1 MPAVAQADPLQELAR
16 AVRTDDV
23 AGVRRVL
30 AGNQDLK
37 GRLDEA
43 LPDEAF
49 GATALLVAVY
59 HKNRE
64 ILDIL
69 LAAGAGINVRS
80 HWWAGSFG
88 ALDSPSGLEDYLIE
102 RGARLTPHAA
112 ARIGRVAELERMLE
126 QNPAVIHE
134 RGGDGQTPLHFAHSI
149 AAAELLLAHGADI
162 DALDIDHESTP
173 AQWML
178 NRALEV
184 ARYLVARG
192 CRTDILMAAAL
203 GDLPL
208 VQHHLEADP
217 AVLRMSVSDAWF
229 PKQNPRSAGTIYQ
242 WTLAPHKTAHFIAH
256 KFGHGEIYRWLM
268 ARSPADL
275 QCTVACE
282 VGDEPL
288 LETLLSTNPRLLEG
302 MSDRDRQQLPIAAKD
317 ANLAAVRL
325 MLRHGWPVD
334 TRGHEAGAT
343 ALHWAAFQ
351 GHAELTREILAHNPE
366 LSIKSLEYPG
376 TALDWAIYGSKYGWH
391 PDQGDYV
398 PTVKQLLHAG
408 AKAPALRG
416 DLIASEAV
424 LEVLRRHT

>member
-1 MPAVAQADPLQELAR
+1 MPSVAQADPLHELAR
-16 AVRTDDV
+16 AVRTDDA

-30 AGNQDLK
+30 TEHPELK
-37 GRLDEA
+37 ERLDEA
-43 LPDEAF
+43 LPGEAF
-49 GATALLVAVY
+49 GATALLQSVY
-59 HKNRE
+59 HQNRE
-64 ILDIL
+64 ILDL
-69 LAAGAGINVRS
+69 LLDAGAGINIRS

-88 ALDSPSGLEDYLIE
+88 VLDSPSGMEDYLIS
-102 RGARLTPHAA
+102 RGATLTPHAA
-112 ARIGRVAELERMLE
+112 ARLGRVEALERMLA
-126 QNPAVIHE
+126 QNPALIHE
-134 RGGDGQTPLHFAHSI
+134 RGGDGQTPLHFAHSV

-162 DALDIDHESTP
+162 DARDVDHESTP

-178 NRALEV
+178 NRALDV
-184 ARYLVARG
+184 ARYLVTRG

-208 VQHHLEADP
+208 VQRHLAADP
-217 AVLRMSVSDAWF
+217 AVIRMSVSEEWF
-229 PKQNPRSAGTIYQ
+229 PRRNPRSAGTIYQ
-242 WTLAPHKTAHFIAH
+242 WTLAPHKTAHYIAH
-256 KFGHGEIYRWLM
+256 KFGHEEIYRWLM

-275 QCTVACE
+275 QFGVACE

-288 LETLLSTNPRLLEG
+288 IAELLHANPQLLGGLSEW
-302 MSDRDRQQLPIAAKD
+302 DRQKLPVAAKD

-325 MLRHGWPVD
+325 MLRYGWPVD
-334 TRGHEAGAT
+334 TRGNEAGAT

-351 GHAELTREILAHNPE
+351 GHAGLTREILAHDPD

-398 PTVKQLLHAG
+398 STVEQLLQAG

-424 LEVLRRHT
+424 LEVLRRNV